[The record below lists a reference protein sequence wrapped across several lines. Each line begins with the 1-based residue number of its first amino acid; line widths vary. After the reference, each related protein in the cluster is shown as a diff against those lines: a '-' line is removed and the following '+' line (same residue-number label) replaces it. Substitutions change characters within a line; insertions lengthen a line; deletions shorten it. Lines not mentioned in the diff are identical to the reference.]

1 MIWLSVNRDVFME
14 LPQETVRE
22 NSTSGLSSPVAGL
35 PGEYHVGIRVLLQQL
50 KMVALSCALFFNSF
64 EHGPA

>member
-35 PGEYHVGIRVLLQQL
+35 PGEYHVGIRV
-50 KMVALSCALFFNSF
+50 
-64 EHGPA
+64 PD

>member
-35 PGEYHVGIRVLLQQL
+35 PGEYHVGIRVLLQQYPCCQ
-50 KMVALSCALFFNSF
+50 VSGWRHYFRNT
-64 EHGPA
+64 PAC